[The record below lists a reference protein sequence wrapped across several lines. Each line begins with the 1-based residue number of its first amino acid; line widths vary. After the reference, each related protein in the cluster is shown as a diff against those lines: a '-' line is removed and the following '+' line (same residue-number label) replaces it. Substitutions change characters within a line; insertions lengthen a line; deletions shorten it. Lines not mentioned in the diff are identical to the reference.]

1 MQPVVIEHRQYSRY
15 ALRYLVVFGIFAM
28 FFFFSDMPGGYIVG
42 GCAVCAGLFAA
53 AICFL
58 ESRKT
63 EIFSEEGIW
72 IKDIVKTRKIPWEQV
87 IQVGIGIDCEG
98 RANEHTALAFTFSGG
113 SPRRKNQLRKHWAL
127 ENTPETALSVL
138 YSLELCEMVLRCYGP
153 LDFDLT
159 E

>member
-1 MQPVVIEHRQYSRY
+1 MQPVVIEHRQFSQH
-15 ALRYLVVFGIFAM
+15 ALRYLAVFGIFAM
-28 FFFFSDMPGGYIVG
+28 VFFFSDMLGGYIVG
-42 GCAVCAGLFAA
+42 GCAVCGGLFAA
-53 AICFL
+53 AICFQ

-72 IKDIVKTRKIPWEQV
+72 IKGVLKTRKIPWEKV
-87 IQVGIGIDCEG
+87 IQVGSDIDCEG
-98 RANEHTALAFTFSGG
+98 RANEHSALMFTFSGG

-127 ENTPETALSVL
+127 ENTSATVLSVP
-138 YSLELCEMVLRCYGP
+138 YSLELCEMVLRYYGP

>member
-1 MQPVVIEHRQYSRY
+1 MLPVVIEHRQYSRY

-28 FFFFSDMPGGYIVG
+28 VFFFSDMPRGYVAGGYAVG
-42 GCAVCAGLFAA
+42 TGLITAA
-53 AICFL
+53 MCFL
-58 ESRKT
+58 ESRKK

-72 IKDIVKTRKIPWEQV
+72 IKGVVKTRKIPWGQV

-98 RANEHTALAFTFSGG
+98 RANEHTALAFTFLGG
-113 SPRRKNQLRKHWAL
+113 SPRRKNQLRKQWAL
-127 ENTPETALSVL
+127 ENTPETALSVP

>member
-15 ALRYLVVFGIFAM
+15 TLGNLVLFGIFAM
-28 FFFFSDMPGGYIVG
+28 VFFFSDMPGGHIAG
-42 GCAVCAGLFAA
+42 GCAAGAGLFVV

-63 EIFSEEGIW
+63 ETFSEEGIW
-72 IKDIVKTRKIPWEQV
+72 IKGVVKSRKIPWEQV
-87 IQVGIGIDCEG
+87 IQVGIGIECEG
-98 RANEHTALAFTFSGG
+98 RANEHAALAFTFSGG
-113 SPRRKNQLRKHWAL
+113 SPRKENQLRKQWAL
-127 ENTPETALSVL
+127 KNTPETALSVP
-138 YSLELCEMVLRCYGP
+138 YSLELRELVFRCYGP